1 MLTQGEILTLDDNK
15 TYTVVYS
22 TELDSINY
30 VYLIDRNDIGN
41 NMFCSFDKNNQ
52 LQEVVDPKLVEKL
65 LLDFKNN
72 FQG

>member
-52 LQEVVDPKLVEKL
+52 LQEVVDPKLVERL